1 MSKIQN
7 LKDVHRVQGSDG
19 NWNYDP
25 YMQGLYN
32 GLELALSIMENRE
45 PVFRDKPEKWVGKS
59 RKKHKIGREV
69 KSELGYSRIGLGNV

>member
-1 MSKIQN
+1 MSNIQN

-25 YMQGLYN
+25 YMHGLYN
-32 GLELALSIMENRE
+32 GLEMALAIMENRE
-45 PVFRDKPEKWVGKS
+45 PVFRDKPKKWIKS
-59 RKKHKIGREV
+59 FRKKHKIVREV